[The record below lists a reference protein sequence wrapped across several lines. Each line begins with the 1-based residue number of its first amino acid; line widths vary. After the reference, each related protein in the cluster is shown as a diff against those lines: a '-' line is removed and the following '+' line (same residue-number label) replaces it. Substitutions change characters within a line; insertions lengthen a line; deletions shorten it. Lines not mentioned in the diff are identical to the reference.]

1 MFGIRDKK
9 KMWTKEVREQRL
21 AREIDVT
28 NSSVGYDETG
38 RIQTP
43 GANDPP
49 RVEAVASDLVREA
62 LKKFPNK

>member
-1 MFGIRDKK
+1 
-9 KMWTKEVREQRL
+9 
-21 AREIDVT
+21 
-28 NSSVGYDETG
+28 VGYDETG

-43 GANDPP
+43 GANEPP